1 VAVHVATLDRT
12 HFLKRTDLALEA
24 VARVDDPRLHLLVVG
39 DGEWRA
45 RLQASPAARRLGDR
59 VHFAGHRD
67 HDALPAALRAGDLFL
82 LTSDF
87 DTFPLVLLEAL
98 ACGLPAVAT
107 DTDGVRAMMDSSD
120 AAVLVRTGDAE
131 AIAAGVRALATAAP
145 EERARRGAA
154 ARACAVGRY
163 GLSAVVD
170 RLEVVYVEA
179 LSAARARA
187 AARRRRRRS
196 RR

>member
-1 VAVHVATLDRT
+1 MAVHVATLDRT

-82 LTSDF
+82 LTSDL

-131 AIAAGVRALATAAP
+131 AIRGRARAGHRRSRGARAP
-145 EERARRGAA
+145 RRRGA
-154 ARACAVGRY
+154 
-163 GLSAVVD
+163 
-170 RLEVVYVEA
+170 RL
-179 LSAARARA
+179 
-187 AARRRRRRS
+187 RRRALRPERGRRPAGGGLRRGAQRSARTRRS
-196 RR
+196 TA